1 MKTTVCLIR
10 HGQTNW
16 NKCYIIQG
24 RYDKELNQ
32 DGINQIVTTAER
44 LKSLNI
50 NVVNSIY
57 YKEDKKEII
66 NIKNLSPGTKANI
79 LMEYIVFKDTKVPLL
94 IKKALT
100 GNDNNIIVRD
110 NLTERMFGIAEGL
123 VICDDVYERILK
135 DFYEGMESTEEIR
148 KRAMNEILAI
158 AKEYS
163 GKNILITTHSH
174 FIKGLFT
181 AIDPQITF
189 QSYLANGGLNF
200 VEVED
205 GKIISHRFNQ

>member
-50 NVVNSIY
+50 NWDIYLSSPLSRAVNSCKI
-57 YKEDKKEII
+57 
-66 NIKNLSPGTKANI
+66 
-79 LMEYIVFKDTKVPLL
+79 

-100 GNDNNIIVRD
+100 GNDNNIIVR
-110 NLTERMFGIAEGL
+110 GL

>member
-32 DGINQIVTTAER
+32 DGINQIVTTAEC

-50 NVVNSIY
+50 NWDIYLSSPLSRAVNSCKI
-57 YKEDKKEII
+57 
-66 NIKNLSPGTKANI
+66 
-79 LMEYIVFKDTKVPLL
+79 

-200 VEVED
+200 VEIED

>member
-1 MKTTVCLIR
+1 
-10 HGQTNW
+10 
-16 NKCYIIQG
+16 
-24 RYDKELNQ
+24 
-32 DGINQIVTTAER
+32 
-44 LKSLNI
+44 
-50 NVVNSIY
+50 
-57 YKEDKKEII
+57 
-66 NIKNLSPGTKANI
+66 
-79 LMEYIVFKDTKVPLL
+79 
-94 IKKALT
+94 
-100 GNDNNIIVRD
+100 
-110 NLTERMFGIAEGL
+110 
-123 VICDDVYERILK
+123 
-135 DFYEGMESTEEIR
+135 
-148 KRAMNEILAI
+148 MNEVLAI

>member
-1 MKTTVCLIR
+1 MREKIILDWEKYKEKAVEMVSEGIVMLKNEN
-10 HGQTNW
+10 HALPLQKGQTVAVVGR
-16 NKCYIIQG
+16 IQ
-24 RYDKELNQ
+24 YH
-32 DGINQIVTTAER
+32 
-44 LKSLNI
+44 
-50 NVVNSIY
+50 Y
-57 YKEDKKEII
+57 YK
-66 NIKNLSPGTKANI
+66 SGTGSGGLVN
-79 LMEYIVFKDTKVPLL
+79 VPEVVS
-94 IKKALT
+94 IP
-100 GNDNNIIVRD
+100 
-110 NLTERMFGIAEGL
+110 EGL

-163 GKNILITTHSH
+163 GKNILIPTHSH

-181 AIDPQITF
+181 AIDAQITF